1 MTNETNEILLPK
13 LSENKGDFVPP
24 PIPENN
30 DNSNLKKSSKNPKV
44 SDKALY
50 ITAISV
56 LAAVVI
62 GVAVLLIVSNNRPNN
77 YSVNSDNDYSSTSSS
92 LKEGEVFLRD
102 SDGNIYSA
110 QIDEDYYNWEY
121 EVFYNGIKREIYGV
135 GLLQYISF
143 RVQMNNL

>member
-30 DNSNLKKSSKNPKV
+30 DNSNFKKLSKNPKV

-110 QIDEDYYNWEY
+110 QIDEDYYN
-121 EVFYNGIKREIYGV
+121 
-135 GLLQYISF
+135 
-143 RVQMNNL
+143 